1 MHLFTLDHHHGSST
15 KLFSLSPQPYV
26 LLYTDDEKT
35 ELFHVASGATPL
47 RLVGTLSTTFLKPT
61 VVRPVIAPESTLAIA
76 EFDATGESE
85 SELHIVSLED
95 ARSLRIIPL
104 GGHGDLAW
112 PLLPN
117 PDHPGRL
124 AMCTVTDW
132 VYSISL
138 LDTNKTSD
146 AKLDGIAIPA
156 DLPSNTHLTV
166 LHYAADVLVF
176 AALPFVGSDTEF
188 SLVLWRNGTLSD
200 VRLTLPFRQRNADM
214 ASITAVAS
222 PSPTSFLFAT
232 DETYSETVETKHT
245 RGGVVRSA
253 SLVDGALK
261 LDWESPLLGGHV
273 TAIVPVPSLQLVV
286 VFGTQNQREDAK
298 QNRTFQFTAVLDAT
312 TGELKRREDIRA
324 TTAKS
329 SLGVDGEMLVLYAVG
344 KVMIRGI
351 LEFVAQGLPEGEMV
365 DGEVVDASVVGRGV
379 VILQKDAVSFIS

>member
-1 MHLFTLDHHHGSST
+1 MRVFTLDHHHGSSA

-26 LLYTDDEKT
+26 LLYTDEEKT
-35 ELFHVASGATPL
+35 ELFHVASDSNSL
-47 RLVGTLSTTFLKPT
+47 RLVGALSTTFLKPT
-61 VVRPVIAPESTLAIA
+61 VVRPVITPESTLAIA
-76 EFDATGESE
+76 KFDATGESE

-104 GGHGDLAW
+104 GGHGNLAW
-112 PLLPN
+112 PLLPS

-124 AMCTVTDW
+124 AMSTVTDW

-138 LDTNKTSD
+138 LDTNNTSNT
-146 AKLDGIAIPA
+146 KLDGIAIPS
-156 DLPSNTHLTV
+156 DLPTNTHLTV
-166 LHYAADVLVF
+166 LHYPGDGLVF

-200 VRLTLPFRQRNADM
+200 VRLALPFRQPNADM

-232 DETYSETVETKHT
+232 DETYSESIETKHT
-245 RGGVVRSA
+245 RGGVVRSV

-261 LDWESPLLGGHV
+261 LGWESPLLGGHV
-273 TAIVPVPSLQLVV
+273 TAIVPVPSLRLVV

-298 QNRTFQFTAVLDAT
+298 QNKTFQFVAVLDAKT
-312 TGELKRREDIRA
+312 SELKRREDIRA

-329 SLGVDGEMLVLYAVG
+329 SLGVDGETLVLYAVG

-351 LEFVAQGLPEGEMV
+351 LEFVAQGLSEGEMI
-365 DGEVVDASVVGRGV
+365 DGEVVDACVVGRGV
-379 VILQKDAVSFIS
+379 VVLKKDAVSFVS